1 MTLSRQIIA
10 ILNFKHNDQNKEDP
24 GHLFVTLDVFV
35 EQVSCFHFAE
45 FTLM

>member
-1 MTLSRQIIA
+1 MIA
-10 ILNFKHNDQNKEDP
+10 LLNFKHNDQNKEDP

-35 EQVSCFHFAE
+35 EQVSCWKSHFAE